1 VSLLDIYPFW
11 NRALKFHSSYCPD
24 KWVWMQDERNFFL
37 LSVMLFSLF
46 LPIPTLYKTSGDYEN
61 CNNMTVTC
69 LLYVSGP
76 KGEVD
81 TKFEEGD

>member
-1 VSLLDIYPFW
+1 VDLLDIYTFW

-46 LPIPTLYKTSGDYEN
+46 FTNPYIVQD
-61 CNNMTVTC
+61 
-69 LLYVSGP
+69 
-76 KGEVD
+76 
-81 TKFEEGD
+81 